1 MSRRTAMDN
10 LVSAAALTR
19 AHEDGDG
26 ASYDLVT
33 GSTPP
38 LDLIGGLVSL
48 IKLTADLMRSDP
60 TRQLTDVLDGI
71 VDVNT
76 EERGGDRIPDSI

>member
-10 LVSAAALTR
+10 LLSAAALTR

-26 ASYDLVT
+26 AGYDLVT

-48 IKLTADLMRSDP
+48 VRLTADLLRSDP
-60 TRQLTDVLDGI
+60 GRELADVLDGI

-76 EERGGDRIPDSI
+76 AERGGLIPDSI